1 MTYTDKIKAGSKMYN
16 YLTNMGGMEGGT
28 EVLDIVY
35 GGKGYTVRCSNIGRT
50 KMMSIGVNEPFSL
63 RSMNVDKITKQYVYL
78 YSFDMMGTQTT
89 YKMALVDMFLAE
101 D

>member
-35 GGKGYTVRCSNIGRT
+35 GGKAYTVRCSNTGRT
-50 KMMSIGVNEPFSL
+50 TLMTIGVKEPFSL

-89 YKMALVDMFLAE
+89 YKMALADMFFAE